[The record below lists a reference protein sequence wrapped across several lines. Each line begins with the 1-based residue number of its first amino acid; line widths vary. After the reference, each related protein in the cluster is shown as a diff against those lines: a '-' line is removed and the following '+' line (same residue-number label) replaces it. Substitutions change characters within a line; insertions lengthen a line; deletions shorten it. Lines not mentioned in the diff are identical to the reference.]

1 MFGSCRFGHDDSSLM
16 SLECRAEMCQF
27 WAALGFKNC
36 SAMVK
41 HIHERIGYF
50 TSPTSLN
57 QNKLLLPY
65 CVLSNSIWIFNF
77 RPLSAPWILSVPQVV
92 WSSKL
97 FLLLSFLV
105 LQLFGPPKCLWS
117 SWHVS
122 RPTRFQEPPSHHWCQ
137 ELKIFLN
144 QDRKKESAEK

>member
-16 SLECRAEMCQF
+16 SLECRTELCQF

-65 CVLSNSIWIFNF
+65 CVLSNSIWILNF

-97 FLLLSFLV
+97 LLLFWSSSFSV
-105 LQLFGPPKCLWS
+105 LLNVFGPPGMSVALLDFKNHRHQGYLFVIFLS
-117 SWHVS
+117 FSG
-122 RPTRFQEPPSHHWCQ
+122 Q
-137 ELKIFLN
+137 LKI
-144 QDRKKESAEK
+144 RS